1 MVIHIVHGIGIFP
14 GSNFGQDKLHIIEKA
29 DMCGVRKSM
38 LARQIMSIK
47 VFLTLLCDSALKT
60 RVIFWVLYSV
70 NLSIKKKAGPCVL
83 N

>member
-1 MVIHIVHGIGIFP
+1 MVIHIVHGIGVFP

-29 DMCGVRKSM
+29 DMRGVRKSM

-60 RVIFWVLYSV
+60 RVIFGVLYSV
-70 NLSIKKKAGPCVL
+70 NLSMKKKAGPCVF